1 MGRRVHFRKLTMSF
15 LNDLTM
21 GEIVSRIA
29 AFLLYC
35 ALQGGLLSLLARLFG
50 DSKPA
55 YDGRFTLNPF
65 AHLALSGLFMAV
77 LFRMGWIRPMRFNL
91 AAIRGGRLGLAAIAL
106 LGLLGMILTIPLLD
120 LTRPLIQ
127 AALPQTGGYAVLN
140 IIQQFQEITLA
151 STVFNVLPLPGVIGA
166 AFIQAIWPQA
176 EPRVR
181 RLEPLV
187 IAALIVIF
195 VLGWMPNPIPVLLPF
210 VSLV

>member
-1 MGRRVHFRKLTMSF
+1 MSF

-29 AFLLYC
+29 AFLVYS

-50 DSKPA
+50 DSKA
-55 YDGRFTLNPF
+55 TYDGRLTLNPF
-65 AHLALSGLFMAV
+65 PHLALSGLFMAV
-77 LFRMGWIRPMRFNL
+77 LFRMGWIRPVRFNL
-91 AAIRGGRLGLAAIAL
+91 EAIRGGGFGLAAIAL
-106 LGLLGMILTIPLLD
+106 LGLLGMILAIPLLD

-151 STVFNVLPLPGVIGA
+151 STVLNVVPLPGLVGA
-166 AFIQAIWPQA
+166 AFLQAIWPQA
-176 EPRVR
+176 EPKIR
-181 RLEPLV
+181 RFEPLV
-187 IAALIVIF
+187 VVLLIVIF
-195 VLGWMPNPIPVLLPF
+195 VLGWMPNPIPLLLPF